1 MYKLARLMFMFG
13 SLLLVYSIV
22 VVCAMAGMWGWVVLA
37 LIGLAVFKRKGKA
50 LWAHGTAAWST
61 PMELWLAGLLGAGRG
76 LIIGRVAGW
85 RGDNPVQKMTTLF
98 KASVP
103 PKEACER
110 FMAKKK
116 RKDGGDVVRLA
127 DAVHTAVFAPTGVG
141 KGVSCVVPFLL
152 TSRESCVVV
161 DYKGELAKITGKHRR
176 RFGKVVML
184 DPWRLVTEHPD
195 TLNPL
200 DFMENSPAAVDKCN
214 ALANALVIR
223 TKQDMHPH
231 FNDRAEAWIAA
242 GIAATVYFGK
252 KELGTRSLQ
261 KVADMMSS
269 PQQLEIVMKGMQD
282 TDAWDGVLAR
292 MGGQMAHS
300 KGEELGSILST
311 VSRFTRFLNTPAVI
325 ESTKSSRFNPSELRN
340 GGRACTAYLIIP
352 AKDMNAQAG
361 LMRLWLVTLM
371 SAVVEGGLQ

>member
-1 MYKLARLMFMFG
+1 
-13 SLLLVYSIV
+13 
-22 VVCAMAGMWGWVVLA
+22 
-37 LIGLAVFKRKGKA
+37 
-50 LWAHGTAAWST
+50 
-61 PMELWLAGLLGAGRG
+61 
-76 LIIGRVAGW
+76 
-85 RGDNPVQKMTTLF
+85 
-98 KASVP
+98 
-103 PKEACER
+103 
-110 FMAKKK
+110 
-116 RKDGGDVVRLA
+116 
-127 DAVHTAVFAPTGVG
+127 VFAPTGVG

-161 DYKGELAKITGKHRR
+161 DYKGELAKIAGKHRR
-176 RFGKVVML
+176 RFGRVVML
-184 DPWRLVTEHPD
+184 DPWRLVTQNPD

-200 DFMENSPAAVDKCN
+200 DFIENSPVAVDKCN

-242 GIAATVYFGK
+242 GIAATVHFGK
-252 KELGTRSLQ
+252 QELGTRSLQ

-325 ESTKSSRFNPSELRN
+325 ESTKSSSFNPAELRK
-340 GGRACTAYLIIP
+340 GGRGCMSCFLILP
-352 AKDMNAQAG
+352 AQFMSSHAG
-361 LMRLWLVTLM
+361 MMRYWLVTLM
-371 SAVVEGGLQ
+371 EAVVKGGLQ